1 MLALSDKTRRSGAGW
16 LLWAMILLSLAGAFM
31 AGHWLAYSAA
41 LSGLVAL
48 AAVILLLPD
57 MRRLLM
63 MQSICLIVIG
73 IVLMVAAA
81 SNGQDV
87 NALDALSRNTIL
99 LSMVVG
105 VGLLR
110 LVMLDFTDPQSSLP
124 TGKSAFRRT
133 MLAVGVFGS
142 IINISG
148 PVLIADRL
156 SAKRPIDLYTASVLT
171 RIFSACAAWSP
182 FFGGMAVVLV
192 YTQGASLGVLMLHG
206 LPFFIVSFCVVYSVG
221 MLFHAQKVEAF
232 EGYPI
237 ALNSLWAPAA
247 LSVIV
252 FSIYW
257 LFPQV
262 PILIV
267 IIGAS
272 VFLPFIYLLLRRGV
286 GVLAQ
291 RFTHYINTELCKS
304 QNELLLF
311 MAAGILASGLSY
323 YVNSID
329 FALPSFQ
336 FDANAASILLAIMVL
351 VAACGIHPVIQIALL
366 TPLLQPLSPPADL
379 LGMVYLFSWSL
390 GTCASPLSGT
400 HLIVQGRYGIPAWR
414 GAMQNWPYVFGMYWV
429 AVAILYSS
437 S

>member
-1 MLALSDKTRRSGAGW
+1 
-16 LLWAMILLSLAGAFM
+16 MILLSLAGAFM
-31 AGHWLAYSAA
+31 QGPWLAYSAA
-41 LSGLVAL
+41 LSGVVAL

-57 MRRLLM
+57 VRRLLM
-63 MQSICLIVIG
+63 MQAICLIIIG
-73 IVLMVAAA
+73 IVLMFAAA
-81 SNGQDV
+81 LNGQQV
-87 NALDALSRNTIL
+87 NGLNALSRNTIL

-110 LVMLDFTDPQSSLP
+110 LVMLDFTDPHSTLP
-124 TGKSAFRRT
+124 TGKSAFSRT
-133 MLAVGVFGS
+133 LLAVGVFGS
-142 IINISG
+142 IINLSG

-156 SAKRPIDLYTASVLT
+156 SANKPLNLYTASVLT

-192 YTQGASLGVLMLHG
+192 YTQGASLGVLMMHG
-206 LPFFIVSFCVVYSVG
+206 LPFFIVSFFIVYSVG
-221 MLFHAQKVEAF
+221 MLFHRPKVEAF

-237 ALNSLWAPAA
+237 ALGSLWAPAA

-257 LFPQV
+257 LLPHV
-262 PILIV
+262 SILIV
-267 IIGAS
+267 IIAAS
-272 VFLPFIYLLLRRGV
+272 VSLPFAYLLLRRGV
-286 GVLAQ
+286 RVMLQ
-291 RFTHYINTELCKS
+291 RFGHHISTELCKS

-311 MAAGILASGLSY
+311 MAAGILASGLAH

-329 FALPSFQ
+329 FALPNFQ
-336 FDANAASILLAIMVL
+336 FGAIAASILLAIMVL

-400 HLIVQGRYGIPAWR
+400 HLVVQGRYGIPAWR

-429 AVAILYSS
+429 AVAILYSLS
-437 S
+437 

>member
-1 MLALSDKTRRSGAGW
+1 
-16 LLWAMILLSLAGAFM
+16 MILLSLAGAFLH
-31 AGHWLAYSAA
+31 GPVLATSAA
-41 LSGLVAL
+41 LSGIVAL
-48 AAVILLLPD
+48 AAVVLLIVD
-57 MRRLLM
+57 VRKLLM
-63 MQSICLIVIG
+63 MQAICLIVIG
-73 IVLMVAAA
+73 IVLMFAAA
-81 SNGQDV
+81 ANGQQVDW
-87 NALDALSRNTIL
+87 LDALSRNTIL

-110 LVMLDFTDPQSSLP
+110 LVMLDFTDPDSVLP
-124 TGKSAFRRT
+124 MGKRAFRRT

-156 SAKRPIDLYTASVLT
+156 STKKSIDLYTASVLT

-192 YTQGASLGVLMLHG
+192 YTQSASLGVLMLHG
-206 LPFFIVSFCVVYSVG
+206 LPFFVVSFCVVYGLGVF
-221 MLFHAQKVEAF
+221 FHAQELELF

-237 ALNSLWAPAA
+237 ALNSLWAPAM

-252 FSIYW
+252 FLIYW

-267 IIGAS
+267 IIAAS
-272 VFLPFIYLLLRRGV
+272 VFLPFAYLLVRRGV
-286 GVLAQ
+286 RVLLD
-291 RFTHYINTELCKS
+291 RFGQYINTELCKS

-311 MAAGILASGLSY
+311 MAAGILASGLSH
-323 YVNSID
+323 YVNSVD

-336 FDANAASILLAIMVL
+336 FDIMAASILLAIMVL

-366 TPLLQPLSPPADL
+366 TPLLQPLSPPANL

-400 HLIVQGRYGIPAWR
+400 HLIIQGRYGIPAWR
-414 GAMQNWPYVFGMYWV
+414 GAMQNWPYVFSMYWV
-429 AVAILYSS
+429 AVAILYSLS
-437 S
+437 